1 MPRQR
6 RKGVDMTDHGFG
18 KIDFSSDLRKIKEMA
33 RELSEH
39 TESVVSTHV
48 VLSDRDKSKPT
59 YSIIALCKGL
69 GLKSGATEELLDA
82 IVSKAGYPPH
92 STETL
97 LSKFTYKNGRL
108 IPPGHPHGHPHAFG
122 CDMADEP

>member
-1 MPRQR
+1 MPGQR

-18 KIDFSSDLRKIKEMA
+18 KIDFSSNLPDIKEMA

-39 TESVVSTHV
+39 LSVVSTHV
-48 VLSDRDKSKPT
+48 VLSDRDVSKPT

-69 GLKSGATEELLDA
+69 KSGATGEALDA
-82 IVSKAGYPPH
+82 IVSKSGYPPH
-92 STETL
+92 STEML